1 MQLLIILVL
10 KDLLEL
16 RILERRVYKQIIC
29 PPLDHNSNFNFVIL
43 NMTKDLTNSDLDR
56 KNILNNNIA
65 IQEVYQQ
72 VGFFGFKHDGK
83 FRFTKQQLAE
93 YFEVD
98 MRTIER
104 IVENHKEEI
113 VDSGYEI
120 YTGFKLKDFKD
131 KITEFVKK
139 VNEGEYV
146 PDIYVGN
153 MVQSFENELD
163 NLSRTPQLAVFTY
176 KAFLNVGMLLTGSE
190 KAQNLRSAILD
201 IVIDVLNQK
210 LGGKTK
216 FINQR
221 EEEFLPSAIRE
232 YNYRQDFT
240 NALDYYITENKF
252 KYAQLTDKIY
262 KSIFKENAKEY
273 RQILKLNVKE
283 SVRSTMYS
291 EIIDLIAGYENGFS
305 AFLKNEFEQ
314 LGRKLGLSEALI
326 LFNKYEQ
333 LTEATLIPLR
343 EKARSLM
350 ASRDLAFR
358 DALHEKLKDY
368 VNEVS
373 PDDYDKFL
381 GDRSMDLEQ
390 RLEDNK
396 EVFKRLKER

>member
-1 MQLLIILVL
+1 MA
-10 KDLLEL
+10 
-16 RILERRVYKQIIC
+16 
-29 PPLDHNSNFNFVIL
+29 
-43 NMTKDLTNSDLDR
+43 KDLTNSDLDR

-98 MRTIER
+98 IRTIER
-104 IVENHKEEI
+104 IVENHRDEI
-113 VDSGYEI
+113 VESGYEI
-120 YTGFKLKDFKD
+120 YSGYKLKDFKD
-131 KITEFVKK
+131 KITDFIKRINV
-139 VNEGEYV
+139 GDYV
-146 PDIYVGN
+146 PDTNVGN

-163 NLSRTPQLAVFTY
+163 GLSRTPQLAVFTY
-176 KAFLNVGMLLTGSE
+176 KSFLNVGMLLTESE
-190 KAQNLRSAILD
+190 KAQTLRSVILD

-232 YNYRQDFT
+232 YNYRQEFT
-240 NALDYYITENKF
+240 NALDYYIIENKF
-252 KYAQLTDKIY
+252 KYSQLTDKIY

-273 RQILKLNVKE
+273 RQILKLSTKE

-291 EIIDLIAGYENGFS
+291 EILDLIAGYENGFS
-305 AFLKNEFEQ
+305 KFLKSEFER
-314 LGRKLGLSEALI
+314 LGRKLGLSEVNL
-326 LFNKYEQ
+326 LFITYEQ
-333 LTEATLIPLR
+333 ITEATLIPLR
-343 EKARSLM
+343 EKARSLL

-358 DALHEKLKDY
+358 DALHEKLKEY

-373 PDDYDKFL
+373 SDDYDKFL

>member
-1 MQLLIILVL
+1 
-10 KDLLEL
+10 
-16 RILERRVYKQIIC
+16 
-29 PPLDHNSNFNFVIL
+29 
-43 NMTKDLTNSDLDR
+43 MTKDLTNSDLDR

-72 VGFFGFKHDGK
+72 IGFFGFKHDGK

-98 MRTIER
+98 IRTIER
-104 IVENHKEEI
+104 IVEKNRDELVE
-113 VDSGYEI
+113 SGYEI
-120 YTGFKLKDFKD
+120 YIGSKLKDFKD
-131 KITEFVKK
+131 KITEFV
-139 VNEGEYV
+139 NRINNGIYV
-146 PDIYVGN
+146 PDTNVGN
-153 MVQSFENELD
+153 MVKSFENELVG
-163 NLSRTPQLAVFTY
+163 LLKAPQLAVFTF
-176 KAFLNVGMLLTGSE
+176 KSFLNVGMLLTGSE
-190 KAQNLRSAILD
+190 KAQILRSAILD

-210 LGGKTK
+210 VGGKTK

-232 YNYRQDFT
+232 YNYRKEFT
-240 NALDYYITENKF
+240 NSLDYYITENKF

-262 KSIFKENAKEY
+262 KSIFKENSKEY
-273 RQILKLNVKE
+273 RHILKLSSKE

-291 EIIDLIAGYENGFS
+291 EILDLIAGYENGFS
-305 AFLKNEFEQ
+305 IYLKTEYER
-314 LGRKLGLSEALI
+314 LGRKLGLSEASL
-326 LFNKYEQ
+326 LFAKYEQ

-358 DALHEKLKDY
+358 DALHLKLKEY

-373 PDDYDKFL
+373 SDDYDKFL
-381 GDRSMDLEQ
+381 GDRSMDLEK

-396 EVFKRLKER
+396 DVFKRLKDR

>member
-1 MQLLIILVL
+1 MA
-10 KDLLEL
+10 
-16 RILERRVYKQIIC
+16 
-29 PPLDHNSNFNFVIL
+29 
-43 NMTKDLTNSDLDR
+43 KDLTNSDLDR
-56 KNILNNNIA
+56 KNILNNNVA

-98 MRTIER
+98 IRTIER
-104 IVENHKEEI
+104 IVENYKDEI
-113 VDSGYEI
+113 VESGYEI
-120 YTGFKLKDFKD
+120 YSGLRLKDFKD
-131 KITEFVKK
+131 KITDFVKK
-139 VNEGEYV
+139 VNQGYHV
-146 PDIYVGN
+146 PDTNVGN

-163 NLSRTPQLAVFTY
+163 NLSKTPQLAVFTY
-176 KAFLNVGMLLTGSE
+176 KSFLNVGMLLTGSE

-232 YNYRQDFT
+232 YNYRQEFT
-240 NALDYYITENKF
+240 NALDFYITENKF

-262 KSIFKENAKEY
+262 KSIFKEDAKEY
-273 RQILKLNVKE
+273 RQILKLSTKE

-291 EIIDLIAGYENGFS
+291 EVLDLIAGYENGFS
-305 AFLKNEFEQ
+305 TFLRTEYEKI
-314 LGRKLGLSEALI
+314 GKKLSLSEAHL
-326 LFNKYEQ
+326 LFEKYEL
-333 LTEATLIPLR
+333 LTEPTLIPLR

-358 DALHEKLKDY
+358 DALHEKLKNY
-368 VNEVS
+368 INEVTS
-373 PDDYDKFL
+373 EDYDKFL

-396 EVFKRLKER
+396 DVFKRLKER